1 MKPMQRGPLRF
12 EVSATPA
19 LATPAL
25 VSANDTDW
33 RHGLPVIGA
42 EQAILRELCRSDAP
56 SLLTMLTTE
65 EVTRFISPPPT
76 TVAGFETF
84 IECTHRE
91 REAGTQIVYGI
102 LPRGYEDAMGLI
114 QVRQM
119 SPGFL
124 IAEWGF
130 ALGSPFWGTG
140 VFMDSA
146 RLVLEFSFMHLGLHR
161 LEACAAVQ
169 NGRGNGVLR
178 KLGAAPEGTL
188 RQSLPCHNA
197 YLDQILW
204 SILAE
209 DWLQAKA
216 VWRPAI
222 H

>member
-1 MKPMQRGPLRF
+1 MHQPSPIRF
-12 EVSATPA
+12 EVSVTPTPA
-19 LATPAL
+19 VA
-25 VSANDTDW
+25 W
-33 RHGLPVIGA
+33 RHGLPIVGA
-42 EQAILRELCRSDAP
+42 ERAVVRELCRNDAP
-56 SLLTMLTTE
+56 SLLTMLTSE
-65 EVTRFISPPPT
+65 EVARFISPPPT
-76 TVAGFETF
+76 TIAGFEKF
-84 IECTHRE
+84 IEWTHRE

-102 LPRGYEDAMGLI
+102 LPAGYEDAMGLI
-114 QVRQM
+114 QVRQLAA
-119 SPGFL
+119 GFL

-146 RLVLEFSFMHLGLHR
+146 RLVLDFSFSHLGVHR
-161 LEACAAVQ
+161 LEARAAVQ

-188 RQSLPCHNA
+188 RQSLPRHGT

-204 SILAE
+204 SILAD

-216 VWRPAI
+216 IWSVSI